1 MMKMALWRNRRLHR
15 SSELASAS
23 SREVKMRL
31 EARMASRPRSVS
43 DVTPF
48 SLYPCQYFLRKE
60 VHRYKG
66 KSRRM
71 TVLPKTFGT
80 RCLQQKVPTLQ
91 AQV

>member
-1 MMKMALWRNRRLHR
+1 MMEMALWRNKRY
-15 SSELASAS
+15 ELG
-23 SREVKMRL
+23 EGL
-31 EARMASRPRSVS
+31 VS

-66 KSRRM
+66 KSRR
-71 TVLPKTFGT
+71 VAILPKAFGT